1 MHQISFSLRYY
12 TEMHGQQNIKNN
24 FGRLQMWPLWA
35 IFPSRATFEPVF
47 QQMTHNL
54 FWFTSRL
61 KHPNIVQ
68 LLETFED
75 KHKVYLIMEL

>member
-1 MHQISFSLRYY
+1 
-12 TEMHGQQNIKNN
+12 
-24 FGRLQMWPLWA
+24 
-35 IFPSRATFEPVF
+35 
-47 QQMTHNL
+47 MTHNL
-54 FWFTSRL
+54 FLFISRL